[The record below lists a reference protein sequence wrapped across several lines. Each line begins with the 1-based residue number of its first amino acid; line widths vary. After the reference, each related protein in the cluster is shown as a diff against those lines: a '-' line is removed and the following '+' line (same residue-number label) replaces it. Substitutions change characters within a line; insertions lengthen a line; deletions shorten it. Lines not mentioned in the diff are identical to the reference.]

1 MIFNHVAPALSEL
14 DTEMIS
20 HVQPGGNWKDI
31 PESVPSNRLAGIRK
45 SFAEGKGSR
54 SSYYGRLLADD
65 PAYTISTFFPRPG
78 NGSNIHYRDD
88 RTLTYREAARL
99 QSFPDSFV
107 FTGSK
112 SAVATQIGNA
122 VPPLLGMQIADA
134 LKLGPGMFIDLFA
147 GAGGLGLGFEW
158 AGWLPVVASDIDKNA
173 LETHSRNLDC
183 PVVLGDITDE
193 EIKRRIVE
201 YASEARKV
209 HPEMPLIVLG
219 GPPCQGFST
228 ANARRS
234 ADDVRNWLF
243 REYSDLISQIQ
254 PDAFVFEN
262 VPGLLNMQ
270 GGRFFR
276 MIQTSL
282 KETVEAIRV
291 EKVNSASFGVPQRRN
306 RVIIFGGKRTDM
318 ENVSL
323 EAITD
328 APEVVARSDRGAI
341 KQGINSRSSIMVEEA
356 LGDLP
361 SVAAGVDGSLMEYP
375 CQPQTRYQQLM
386 RGQVSPREF
395 LQFPRDLRNEF
406 YERFEHS
413 SGDSLEGEDILVL
426 F

>member
-1 MIFNHVAPALSEL
+1 MIFNHIAPALSDL
-14 DTEMIS
+14 DAEMVS
-20 HVQPGGNWKDI
+20 HVKPGGNWKDI

-88 RTLTYREAARL
+88 RTLTFREAARL

-107 FTGSK
+107 FKGSK
-112 SAVATQIGNA
+112 AAIATQIGNA

-134 LKLGPGMFIDLFA
+134 LSIGPGIFVDLFA
-147 GAGGLGLGFEW
+147 GAGGLGLGFQW
-158 AGWLPVVASDIDKNA
+158 AGWVPVVASDIEKSA
-173 LETHSRNLDC
+173 LETHAANLDC
-183 PVVLGDITDE
+183 PVVLGDITDVE
-193 EIKRRIVE
+193 VKRRIVDN
-201 YASEARKV
+201 AHRAREDRPGV
-209 HPEMPLIVLG
+209 PLIVLG

-234 ADDVRNWLF
+234 ANDVRNWLF
-243 REYSDLISQIQ
+243 REYSDLISEIQ
-254 PDAFVFEN
+254 PDAFIFEN
-262 VPGLLNMQ
+262 VPGLLNMD

-276 MIQTSL
+276 LIKNSL

-306 RVIIFGGKRTDM
+306 RVIIFGGKSSDID
-318 ENVSL
+318 NVSL
-323 EAITD
+323 RTITD
-328 APEVVARSDRGAI
+328 APAVVTRSERGASKRGINARSP
-341 KQGINSRSSIMVEEA
+341 IMVEEA

-361 SVAAGVDGSLMEYP
+361 SVEAGEDGSLLEYP
-375 CQPQTRYQQLM
+375 SQPQTRYQQLM

-395 LQFPRDLRNEF
+395 LQCPRHLHDPF
-406 YERFEHS
+406 YRQFERIS
-413 SGDSLEGEDILVL
+413 SSVVTENLVL